1 MSQDFRDRPSAPP
14 LGSHVTRRVRCV
26 STKLTEADYATC
38 LERAGS
44 RSLGEWAREVLLAAA
59 ATRRPIEELL
69 LAEVLALRTIVLT
82 VQFALGAGE
91 TLTPDLMHRLIDRA
105 DAEKLRQA
113 QARVTQG
120 TTRTAP

>member
-1 MSQDFRDRPSAPP
+1 
-14 LGSHVTRRVRCV
+14 VRCV

-59 ATRRPIEELL
+59 TRRPIEELL
-69 LAEVLALRTIVLT
+69 LGEVAAPRTIVLT

>member
-1 MSQDFRDRPSAPP
+1 MSQDFRNRPSAPP
-14 LGSHVTRRVRCV
+14 LGRHATRRVRCV
-26 STKLTEADYATC
+26 SAKLTEADYATC

-59 ATRRPIEELL
+59 TRRPIEELL
-69 LAEVLALRTIVLT
+69 LAEVLALRMIVLT

-91 TLTPDLMHRLIDRA
+91 TLTPDLMQRLVDRA

-113 QARVTQG
+113 QARVTQAA
-120 TTRTAP
+120 TKTAP